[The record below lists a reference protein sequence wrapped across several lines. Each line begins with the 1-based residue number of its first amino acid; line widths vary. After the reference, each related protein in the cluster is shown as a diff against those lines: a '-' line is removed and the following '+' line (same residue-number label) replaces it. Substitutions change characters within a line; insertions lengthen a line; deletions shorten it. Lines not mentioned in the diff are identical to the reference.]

1 MAAEHVLELTDA
13 NFETEVMRSD
23 LPVMANFG
31 ADWCID
37 CRMIASTIAEIAAE
51 YLGRAKV
58 GKLDIDKQT
67 VTAER
72 YGIGVIPTLIVFHRG
87 RECGKLVNVKDK
99 RRITGVLDEVLGD
112 APSDDT
118 PPS

>member
-1 MAAEHVLELTDA
+1 MAGEHVLELTDA
-13 NFETEVMRSD
+13 NFEAEVMWSD

-37 CRMIASTIAEIAAE
+37 CRMIASTIEEIAAE
-51 YLGRAKV
+51 YVGRARV
-58 GKLDIDKQT
+58 GKLDIDKQA

-99 RRITGVLDEVLGD
+99 RRITEMLDNVLDGA
-112 APSDDT
+112 APAS
-118 PPS
+118 